1 MLGKHAPTYEVD
13 PAYAGMNLSTSTP
26 INHYRSGPRVCGD
39 EPTVKKWEFYNMR
52 GPRVCGDEPVFA
64 LDPER
69 TELWTPRMR
78 G

>member
-1 MLGKHAPTYEVD
+1 
-13 PAYAGMNLSTSTP
+13 MNLVVQNSFD
-26 INHYRSGPRVCGD
+26 NRVG
-39 EPTVKKWEFYNMR
+39 